1 MKDYRHQQTWRD
13 PWERASLDM
22 VVRPDKPK
30 RNVSRSD
37 LLIPRGHGVPKML
50 ALTFVGGLA
59 MAVLYVLA
67 PLMAILIATST
78 HVPAPWLFMGIGG
91 VAITVWLTLF
101 VLVVRESDADRRY
114 AERL

>member
-1 MKDYRHQQTWRD
+1 MRTWRD

-22 VVRPDKPK
+22 KVRPDKPK

-50 ALTFVGGLA
+50 ALTFVGGVG

-67 PLMAILIATST
+67 PLMAILIATSA
-78 HVPAPWLFMGIGG
+78 HVPALWLWIGIGG
-91 VAITVWLTLF
+91 VAITLWLTL
-101 VLVVRESDADRRY
+101 LLLAVRESGADRRY
-114 AERL
+114 AARL